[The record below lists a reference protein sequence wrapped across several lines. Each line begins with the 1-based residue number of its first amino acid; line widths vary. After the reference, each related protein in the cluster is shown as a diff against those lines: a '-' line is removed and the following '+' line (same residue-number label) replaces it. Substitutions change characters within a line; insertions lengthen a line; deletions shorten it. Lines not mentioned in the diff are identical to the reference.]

1 MVGEYLDGGERRG
14 RQVICR
20 IRHLQQIPAPV
31 RFLSCEPLIGPLD
44 ALPLEGIHWVIVGGE
59 SGPGARP
66 MQQAW
71 VESIL
76 LQCRNARVPFFFK
89 QWGGPQKKRRG
100 RVLHGRTYNEF
111 PVAAHIG
118 TQDGDQL
125 SLRLL

>member
-1 MVGEYLDGGERRG
+1 AH
-14 RQVICR
+14 I
-20 IRHLQQIPAPV
+20 

-76 LQCRNARVPFFFK
+76 MQCRQAGVPFFFK
-89 QWGGPQKKRRG
+89 QWGGAQKKRKG

-111 PVAAHIG
+111 RAG
-118 TQDGDQL
+118 SQL
-125 SLRLL
+125 GIQHDEPLTLKLR